1 MNKIQINQSRM
12 YGAVELVFD
21 NNSKVLDLFPKLK
34 AAREKFGKGQKLLD
48 QFRQVQEINASGLT
62 VGKVRLRE
70 NLIRQILHFS
80 TILMAHAIMI
90 EDSKL
95 KILADY
101 SENVLKRK
109 SDRVLYDIG
118 ELLMNQVILVKT
130 NLADYAVEDDLI
142 DNMKNLLEIYKI
154 AIPQKRGADNISK
167 VSTGNIADVF
177 KSQNKLLREEID
189 VLMGPLEF
197 THSDFFKT
205 YMNARI
211 VIDYKGGGKST
222 PPEPPAPK

>member
-12 YGAVELVFD
+12 FGAVEYAFD
-21 NNSKVLDLFPKLK
+21 NNPDVLDLFPKLK
-34 AAREKFGKGQKLLD
+34 AAREKFGKLQKLID

-70 NLIRQILHFS
+70 NLIRQVLHFS
-80 TILMAHAIMI
+80 TILMAHAIMV

-130 NLADYAVEDDLI
+130 KLADYAVEDDLI
-142 DNMKNLLEIYKI
+142 DNMKNLLEIYKL
-154 AIPQKRGADNISK
+154 AIPQKRGADNVMK
-167 VSTGNIADVF
+167 VSTRNIAEVF
-177 KSQNKLLREEID
+177 KSMNQLLREEID

-197 THSDFFKT
+197 THPDFFRT
-205 YMNARI
+205 YQNARI

-222 PPEPPAPK
+222 PTEPPVNK